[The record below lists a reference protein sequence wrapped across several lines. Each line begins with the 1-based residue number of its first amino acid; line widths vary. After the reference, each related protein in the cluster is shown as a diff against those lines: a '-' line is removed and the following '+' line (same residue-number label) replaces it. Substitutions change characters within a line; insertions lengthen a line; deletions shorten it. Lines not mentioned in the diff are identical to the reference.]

1 MAETFDD
8 GVIRIYDVKNL
19 SEPGEIPRKGLVYFE
34 SFSFSED
41 TLGITRF
48 YEALRADQQIE
59 RVVKIYRDD
68 RININ
73 QIAVMEDDTQY
84 QIRMVQVA
92 KDDDGIDIQKLS
104 LERVSDPYE
113 IAG

>member
-1 MAETFDD
+1 MMLK
-8 GVIRIYDVKNL
+8 IYRSLERFQEKDL
-19 SEPGEIPRKGLVYFE
+19 CISSPFL
-34 SFSFSED
+34 FSED

-68 RININ
+68 RISIN

-84 QIRMVQVA
+84 QIRMVQAA